1 MSTIEYISYPRN
13 LESRPVLGLIRK
25 DFENLR
31 SRYPYLATLTIPYH
45 SQENGLP
52 ERSDYSRIVKIED
65 KLEVGVRPLG
75 EYIGHLVGEGR
86 AILLFVFSNARP
98 SPVTIRM
105 GILNKEMFA
114 FDPADWNWF
123 DASARP
129 SAQEIVISKY
139 APLYDQLSQAGDR
152 HSAVRPVD
160 FASHFKTS
168 RGRDEFISAVTLR
181 GFRLGSQGM
190 WEPQPGDFWV
200 EYVLDTS
207 VEKFVMAPLVQE
219 LEESSHHFGGEFDG
233 WACPVMR

>member
-160 FASHFKTS
+160 FASH
-168 RGRDEFISAVTLR
+168 
-181 GFRLGSQGM
+181 
-190 WEPQPGDFWV
+190 
-200 EYVLDTS
+200 
-207 VEKFVMAPLVQE
+207 
-219 LEESSHHFGGEFDG
+219 
-233 WACPVMR
+233 